1 MRVMSKVFKNK
12 NVSTFKMT
20 VFAMINT
27 RVIAQTGSN
36 GNLEKRFKQKV
47 NRMKGFQKKISDDR
61 KKNVIDIAKDIDE
74 LVKSEISQTRS
85 LIDDHIDF
93 LKREWEEDKE
103 ECYDPLVACDEVNEE
118 STEILDEEDYF
129 E

>member
-1 MRVMSKVFKNK
+1 MAKYLNK
-12 NVSTFKMT
+12 NVSRLKMT

-27 RVIAQTGSN
+27 RVIAQTGRNS
-36 GNLEKRFKQKV
+36 NLEKRFKQKV

-93 LKREWEEDKE
+93 FKREWEEDKE
-103 ECYDPLVACDEVNEE
+103 ECYDPLACDEVNEE

>member
-1 MRVMSKVFKNK
+1 MA
-12 NVSTFKMT
+12 
-20 VFAMINT
+20 FAMINT
-27 RVIAQTGSN
+27 RVVAQTGRN

-47 NRMKGFQKKISDDR
+47 NRMKGFQKRISDDR
-61 KKNVIDIAKDIDE
+61 KKNVIEIAKDIDE

-85 LIDDHIDF
+85 LIGDHVDF
-93 LKREWEEDKE
+93 FQREWEEDKE
-103 ECYDPLVACDEVNEE
+103 NCDDPMVPCDEVNEE